1 MTQSSSIFT
10 PGLIRSQV
18 SFFACVC
25 VVAAVEGVVAAVVA
39 VEGVAVEGV
48 VAAAVVVAAVELDLV
63 QTEAGKGYVELKFLN
78 SESHRSKFF
87 ELDSKIVPECFT
99 PNRI

>member
-1 MTQSSSIFT
+1 MQSSSIFT
-10 PGLIRSQV
+10 PGGIRSQV

-25 VVAAVEGVVAAVVA
+25 VVAAVAGVVAAVVT
-39 VEGVAVEGV
+39 VVAVEGV
-48 VAAAVVVAAVELDLV
+48 VAVAVVVAAVVLDLV
-63 QTEAGKGYVELKFLN
+63 QTEAGKGNGELKFLK